1 METFK
6 QIVYRNDDTAL
17 MIIPTDDNIIV
28 VPRFINELSDP
39 IKQPFIN
46 LRDFCVTKTETILYV
61 VYTTDVDRLD
71 IQPVEGDVV
80 CLVVSELDPVEKSI
94 VESALQTCTN
104 LLNDI

>member
-6 QIVYRNDDTAL
+6 QIIYRNEDTAL
-17 MIIPTDDNIIV
+17 MIIPTNEDIQII
-28 VPRFINELSDP
+28 PRFINDLSDSQ
-39 IKQPFIN
+39 KQPFIN
-46 LRDFCVTKTETILYV
+46 LRDFCLTKTDTILYV

-80 CLVVSELDPVEKSI
+80 CLVVSELDPEEKSI